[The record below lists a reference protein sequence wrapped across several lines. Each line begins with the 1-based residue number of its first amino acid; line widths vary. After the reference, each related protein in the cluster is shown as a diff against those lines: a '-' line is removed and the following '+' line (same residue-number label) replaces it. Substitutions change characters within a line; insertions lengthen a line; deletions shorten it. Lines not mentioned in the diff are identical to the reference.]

1 MSPAAI
7 GPIAPIALPTGS
19 EVAGPRRVG
28 DGAAFGDVLGDAIA
42 SARANEATATDLAA
56 RFAEGDTSVGIHET
70 VIAAEKANVSLRYAT
85 TLKNKLV
92 EAYRELMATQV

>member
-1 MSPAAI
+1 MSVA
-7 GPIAPIALPTGS
+7 PIAPVALPIGS
-19 EVAGPRRVG
+19 EGVAAPRPAGGP
-28 DGAAFGDVLGDAIA
+28 AFGDVLGDAIT
-42 SARANEATATDLAA
+42 SARARESSATELAQ
-56 RFAEGDTSVGIHET
+56 RFADGDPTVGIHET